1 MRRNHFKPRRI
12 HMTGKKNMRL
22 AVLLFLVS
30 ASGFAG
36 TWSGSLV
43 DSKCFAASERNVN
56 PDDTLA
62 AVDRDQN
69 QEIRYCS
76 ANSKTKSFAI
86 IQADGLSFALDSA
99 GNAKAAEFVRNA
111 SRKPRRIAVV
121 VTGELNNRTIKVNSI
136 SAPR

>member
-1 MRRNHFKPRRI
+1 
-12 HMTGKKNMRL
+12 MRL

-56 PDDTLA
+56 PNDTLT

-76 ANSKTKSFAI
+76 PGLKTKSFAV
-86 IQADGLSFALDSA
+86 IQADGLTFELDSA
-99 GNAKAAEFVRNA
+99 GNAKAAEFVRTA
-111 SRKPRRIAVV
+111 GRRPRVAVV
-121 VTGELNNRTIKVNSI
+121 VTGELKDSTIRVDSI
-136 SAPR
+136 SALR

>member
-1 MRRNHFKPRRI
+1 
-12 HMTGKKNMRL
+12 MRL

-30 ASGFAG
+30 APVFAG

-43 DSKCFAASERNVN
+43 DAKCFAARERNVN
-56 PDDTLA
+56 PTDTLT

-76 ANSKTKSFAI
+76 PRLKTKAFAI
-86 IQADGLSFALDSA
+86 IPADGPGFALDSA

-111 SRKPRRIAVV
+111 GRKPRFAVV
-121 VTGELNNRTIKVNSI
+121 VTGELKNSTISVNSI